1 MVFVEEALV
10 EGYAPLQ
17 DVEEVMFHHVVIDLG
32 LTIVNVVLGSKL
44 MDDHEAR
51 LNKQRVTNYWKEM
64 TSSSLG
70 SYLSDLRLN
79 LPIMSQYE

>member
-64 TSSSLG
+64 T
-70 SYLSDLRLN
+70 
-79 LPIMSQYE
+79 